1 MIISSRLFCIVTG
14 CPEAQRAVWTNV
26 LVVATQRGDD
36 VSRISKVS
44 EPMLLEVV
52 VAKRAIEAFDKRMLD
67 IARNQ
72 PQALE

>member
-1 MIISSRLFCIVTG
+1 
-14 CPEAQRAVWTNV
+14 
-26 LVVATQRGDD
+26 VATQRGDD

-72 PQALE
+72 PQALV